1 MAAKLYTMSD
11 MSATDVRPASPLDAS
26 PHTARSPAAIRLR
39 RPGWRDPRLAVGLLL
54 VAASTLIGARVL
66 AAVDESVSVWV
77 TADAVR
83 AGDEVADVELVPG
96 RALLKDGASATVY
109 LGTGTEPAGVFDR
122 DLQAGELVP
131 AGALQSPGAQPR
143 TDVPLSV
150 DVGAA
155 PVNLAVGDEVDVW
168 VVPTEDVAVGSTAA
182 QRVLRGV
189 PVTVAGE
196 VDALGSAG
204 RQVVVRLAETSSA
217 RRLGEILGAIGNGR
231 VVLVRVGG

>member
-1 MAAKLYTMSD
+1 M
-11 MSATDVRPASPLDAS
+11 
-26 PHTARSPAAIRLR
+26 
-39 RPGWRDPRLAVGLLL
+39 GLLL
-54 VAASTLIGARVL
+54 VAVSTVVGARVL
-66 AAVDESVSVWV
+66 AAADESVSVWV

-96 RALLKDGASATVY
+96 RALLQDGASAAVY
-109 LGTGTEPAGVFDR
+109 LSTGTEPAGVFDR

-131 AGALQSPGAQPR
+131 AEALQSPGAQPL

-150 DVGAA
+150 EVGAA

-168 VVPTEDVAVGSTAA
+168 VVPTEDAAVRSTA

-189 PVTVAGE
+189 PVTVAGD

-204 RQVVVRLAETSSA
+204 RQVVVRLAETGSA
-217 RRLGEILGAIGNGR
+217 RRLGDVLGAIGNGR

>member
-1 MAAKLYTMSD
+1 MA
-11 MSATDVRPASPLDAS
+11 
-26 PHTARSPAAIRLR
+26 
-39 RPGWRDPRLAVGLLL
+39 G
-54 VAASTLIGARVL
+54 STLVGARVL
-66 AAVDESVSVWV
+66 AAADESVPVWV

-96 RALLKDGASATVY
+96 RALLRDGASATVY

-122 DLQAGELVP
+122 DLQAGELIP
-131 AGALQSPGAQPR
+131 AGALQSPGAQSR

-155 PVNLAVGDEVDVW
+155 PLNLAVGDDVDVW
-168 VVPTEDVAVGSTAA
+168 VLPTEDVAGGSTAA

-189 PVTVAGE
+189 PVTVAGD

-204 RQVVVRLAETSSA
+204 RQVVVRLAETSSV
-217 RRLGEILGAIGNGR
+217 RRLDEVLGAIGNGR

>member
-26 PHTARSPAAIRLR
+26 PHKPRSPAAIRLR
-39 RPGWRDPRLAVGLLL
+39 RAGWRDPRLALGLLL
-54 VAASTLIGARVL
+54 VAVSTLIGARVV
-66 AAVDESVSVWV
+66 AAADESVPVWV

-83 AGDEVADVELVPG
+83 AGDEVADVDLVPG
-96 RALLKDGASATVY
+96 RALLTDGASATTY

-122 DLQAGELVP
+122 DLEAGELLP
-131 AGALQSPGAQPR
+131 AGALEAPGAQTR

-150 DVGAA
+150 EVGAA
-155 PVNLAVGDEVDVW
+155 PVNLAVGDVVDVW
-168 VVPTEDVAVGSTAA
+168 VVPTDDTAVRPSAA

-204 RQVVVRLAETSSA
+204 RQVVVRLAETRSA
-217 RRLGEILGAIGNGR
+217 RLLGDVLGAIGNGR